1 MVLLLGA
8 SGYIGRAFGRELRR
22 RGCCFVPL
30 SREAFDYT
38 CFEFLFDYVRRMKP
52 DLLIN
57 AAGYAGWLSEDACE
71 VAHEEALWANT
82 ILPQTIGRV
91 CLMTNTPWGHVSS
104 GSVFIGAKVVEN
116 GRLRIERDLGDPG
129 VRELFQQDPTRFYGF
144 SELDEPNHSFRH
156 APCNFFSGT
165 KALAEEA
172 IKELGQNFI
181 WRLRLPFNEEDE
193 PCNWLSELQRCPHV
207 CDRLNSISHVD
218 DGVRA
223 CLDLWERR
231 AAFGVYNVTNPG
243 VVGTRQVVGMI
254 RRVLKSAQSPTWLD
268 EEFEA
273 GPDEGP
279 AGRHGCLLDGSKLIA
294 AGVKMR
300 PAAQAIEDALEHW
313 LPAASRPTQT
323 PEGAPEPMP
332 AAG

>member
-8 SGYIGRAFGRELRR
+8 SGYIGRSFGRELRR

-38 CFEFLFDYVRRMKP
+38 CFEFLFDYVRKMKP
-52 DLLIN
+52 EFLIN

-91 CLMTNTPWGHVSS
+91 CMMTNTPWGHVSS
-104 GSVFIGAKVVEN
+104 GSVFIGAKVAEN

-129 VRELFQQDPTRFYGF
+129 LRDLYQRDATRFYGF

-156 APCNFFSGT
+156 APCSFYSGT

-172 IKELGQNFI
+172 VKELGQNYI
-181 WRLRLPFNEEDE
+181 WRPRLPFNEEDE
-193 PCNWLSELQRCPHV
+193 PCNWLSELQRCPRV
-207 CDRLNSISHVD
+207 CDRLNSVSHLD
-218 DGVRA
+218 DAVRA

-231 AAFGVYNVTNPG
+231 APYGAYNVANPG
-243 VVGTRQVVGMI
+243 AVSTRQVVESI
-254 RRVLKSAQSPTWLD
+254 QRVLKLAHPLDWLD
-268 EEFEA
+268 DDVEA
-273 GPDEGP
+273 GSGEGP
-279 AGRHGCLLDGSKLIA
+279 AGRHGCLLDISKLQA

-300 PAAQAIEDALEHW
+300 PAAQAIEDALEKW
-313 LPAASRPTQT
+313 LPAAPK
-323 PEGAPEPMP
+323 PMHAPEPLP